1 MHFVYHPG
9 YDLNIGAHVFPA
21 QKFRLIR
28 EALLSQRL
36 ASASDFL
43 LPAAA
48 TPEQLEL
55 AHDPIWID
63 KLTHGYLSGSDVQR
77 LEIPY
82 SPQMA
87 RAFFLA
93 AGGTILAARTALQ
106 EGISYN
112 IGGGFHHAFRGHGEG
127 FCAINDIAVGIRTL
141 QEEGLAG
148 RAMVIDCDV
157 HHGNGTAAIFAGDE
171 SVFTISIQQFHNYP
185 AQKPPSDLDVHLE
198 DGVADDE
205 YLAALS
211 GAIQKPLQT
220 FEPHLVVYVAGA
232 DPYEDDQLGGLSLS
246 IEGLLR
252 RDKLVISSARRAGAG
267 VAIVLAG
274 GYARNVADT
283 VAIHVNTAR
292 AALGL

>member
-21 QKFRLIR
+21 QKFRLTR
-28 EALLSQRL
+28 ESLLNQHL
-36 ASASDFL
+36 AIAPDFL
-43 LPAAA
+43 LPAQA
-48 TPEQLEL
+48 TQEQLEL

-63 KLTHGYLSGSDVQR
+63 KMTHGYLTASDVQR

-87 RAFFLA
+87 KAFLLA
-93 AGGTILAARTALQ
+93 AGGTILAARTAMR

-141 QEEGLAG
+141 QNEGLVG

-157 HHGNGTAAIFAGDE
+157 HHGNGTAAIFAGDD
-171 SVFTISIQQFHNYP
+171 SVFTISIQQLRNYP
-185 AQKPPSDLDVHLE
+185 AQKPPSDVDVHLD

-211 GAIQKPLQT
+211 GAIDQPLRT
-220 FEPHLVVYVAGA
+220 FAPRLVVYVAGA

-246 IEGLLR
+246 IEGLAR
-252 RDKLVISSARRAGAG
+252 RDKLVITSAREAGAA

-274 GYARNVADT
+274 GYARKVEDT

-292 AALGL
+292 VALGL